1 MARRAALA
9 ETGFALD
16 NAYLA
21 AVPSLASEAV
31 IEGSLDLLECLRGVG
46 IHRLWLHP

>member
-1 MARRAALA
+1 MARRAVLA
-9 ETGFALD
+9 EAGFAAD

-21 AVPSLASEAV
+21 AVPSLASGAV